1 MVKASPQCRLR
12 ATIVCLCDLHIYALY
27 VHLKLKEFHTWNRIE
42 WSNLLHSVDTPITTS
57 CNTPLWL
64 SVFSSSWE
72 LFFAD
77 DDYDGCNDNYDGN
90 FDDNHNKND
99 KKNFPLPM
107 SPLRRGNSFLP
118 SVSRGVYTC
127 IQLYV
132 YGISRDRKLNI
143 HSNS

>member
-1 MVKASPQCRLR
+1 MSGQIFSTVSTPRSRLR
-12 ATIVCLCDLHIYALY
+12 AT
-27 VHLKLKEFHTWNRIE
+27 
-42 WSNLLHSVDTPITTS
+42 LLFG
-57 CNTPLWL
+57 